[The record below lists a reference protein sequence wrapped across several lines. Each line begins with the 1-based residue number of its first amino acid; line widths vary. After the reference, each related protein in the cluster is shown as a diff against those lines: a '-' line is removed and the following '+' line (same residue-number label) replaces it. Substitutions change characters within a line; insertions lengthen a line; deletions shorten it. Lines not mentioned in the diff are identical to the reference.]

1 MCLVSGGNI
10 DVNILSRVITRG
22 QVMSGRKTNLM
33 IALEDKPGQLLHV
46 SDIVSSCGANV
57 ISVHH
62 DRSDANMAITSCFLK
77 IGLETRDNDQIEEI
91 KRRLTEEGFNL
102 VSERC

>member
-1 MCLVSGGNI
+1 
-10 DVNILSRVITRG
+10 
-22 QVMSGRKTNLM
+22 M

-46 SDIVSSCGANV
+46 SDIVSGCGANV

-77 IGLETRDNDQIEEI
+77 LGLETRDNEQIEQI
-91 KRRLTEEGFNL
+91 KSRLREEGFNL
-102 VSERC
+102 VSERV